1 MRISCLCRSRFAPV
15 SALTRS
21 AWSGAGTTPHNG
33 IVWMG
38 RRSETHPGR
47 GCGRG
52 LLRPRSF
59 EQSPG
64 QITLPA
70 HRPAQHEV
78 ATGQFVK
85 ENVLVERPGNEKEAP
100 FAQTRVSETAAWPQI
115 GMLAQQPARGLHRV
129 EVAIGYVPARL
140 GHVPIELALNIGNEI

>member
-100 FAQTRVSETAAWPQI
+100 FVQTRVSETAAWPPDSDA
-115 GMLAQQPARGLHRV
+115 GPATAAWPPDSDAG
-129 EVAIGYVPARL
+129 PATGTWPPPRR
-140 GHVPIELALNIGNEI
+140 